1 MFANGGKPLEIA
13 IRSGNTVMLRKLF
26 VHSSPHFQNL
36 GAEPCVDDG
45 DEVAGDDDEEND
57 EEVDVESLHC
67 SMKRRDMLLIFRRVV
82 NDWDQYIDVGTT
94 CAMWLRRSLT
104 PSSRRRMW
112 CGIRPP
118 LLPAASRPLVLQTR
132 HCQILE
138 LLQGSQSPKPKPM
151 IYKLSINC
159 HVGKLTQ
166 DFHFSAAKSF
176 FSSFGTIRFQNA
188 MLNAFVTNCLLV
200 STALNCCIPHGIP
213 LSKKY
218 NIYCENLI
226 GIPIL
231 SD

>member
-1 MFANGGKPLEIA
+1 MAFVSLHEYQFFLSSIYQGLPSSFDAFLNKYETSGTRLNMFANGGKPLEIA

-159 HVGKLTQ
+159 HVGKLTR

-176 FSSFGTIRFQNA
+176 FLLSERFVFKTQ
-188 MLNAFVTNCLLV
+188 C
-200 STALNCCIPHGIP
+200 
-213 LSKKY
+213 
-218 NIYCENLI
+218 
-226 GIPIL
+226 
-231 SD
+231 